1 MGKHKT
7 VKGQIVEAV
16 RSAPGCHLED
26 VVMSC
31 PQVSWNEIFVEVG
44 RLNRTGKLLVT
55 SADHG
60 DYVLDLPKQRKR
72 RVCEANGGKDRGAAA
87 RR

>member
-7 VKGQIVEAV
+7 VEGQIVEVV

-31 PQVSWNEIFVEVG
+31 PRVSWNEVFAEVD
-44 RLNRTGKLLVT
+44 RLSRTGKLLVT
-55 SADHG
+55 SADQG
-60 DYVLDLPKQRKR
+60 GYVLDLPKR
-72 RVCEANGGKDRGAAA
+72 RRRREPASNSTKERTAAA
-87 RR
+87 R